1 MLTTDD
7 NQIPMISSVHLYVE
21 RQKVKKHNIERH
33 IMKYK
38 VQKHRK
44 LKSGMIDNSITE
56 DILM

>member
-1 MLTTDD
+1 M
-7 NQIPMISSVHLYVE
+7 NQSNFDFILSKRRPKPS
-21 RQKVKKHNIERH
+21 KPERH